1 VFKKQAHCDP
11 ADPADDQC
19 GDWWDH
25 TAYDPEHKLV
35 LCVVPGARN
44 AENAETVVAEVHRR
58 TEGRPL
64 RLVTSDDY
72 PAYKEAILQMYGTEV
87 TTTPTGRPSRR
98 MEPEKVPPPEL
109 TYATVAKRRRL
120 GRVVEIL
127 VHLIFGT
134 MAALVRALRRS
145 KVSRRVNVSFLER
158 YNATDRHRNARKVR
172 KTYTF
177 SKDWQVHE
185 SMTYFTIYSY
195 NFCWAVRTLNE
206 RDEQGR
212 VRPRSP
218 AMAAGLADHVW
229 TMREWIT
236 MPAIRCA

>member
-1 VFKKQAHCDP
+1 M
-11 ADPADDQC
+11 
-19 GDWWDH
+19 
-25 TAYDPEHKLV
+25 
-35 LCVVPGARN
+35 
-44 AENAETVVAEVHRR
+44 VAEVHRR
-58 TEGRPL
+58 TEGRSL
-64 RLVTSDDY
+64 RLWTSDDY
-72 PAYKEAILQMYGTEV
+72 PAYKEAILQVYGEEV
-87 TTTPTGRPSRR
+87 TTTPTGRPVRR
-98 MEPEKVPPPEL
+98 MVPEKVPPPEL
-109 TYATVAKRRRL
+109 TYATIEKRRRL
-120 GRVVEIL
+120 GRVVAIL

-134 MAALVRALRRS
+134 AAALARALRRS

-212 VRPRSP
+212 ERQRSP

-229 TMREWIT
+229 TMREWVT
-236 MPAIRCA
+236 MPALRYV